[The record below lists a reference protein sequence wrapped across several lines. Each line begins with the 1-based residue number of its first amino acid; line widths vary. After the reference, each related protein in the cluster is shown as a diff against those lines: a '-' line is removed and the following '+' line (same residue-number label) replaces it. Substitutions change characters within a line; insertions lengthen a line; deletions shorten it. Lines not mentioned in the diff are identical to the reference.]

1 MSSILFRLATSTVKH
16 AKTVLLAWIL
26 ILAAVI
32 AAMFGLG
39 GKLTNDFTIPGTEG
53 QDGLNVMA
61 ERFPE
66 LSGTAG
72 QVIFGAPEGGNIW
85 DYRDEITAVLN
96 QAKSIKHATAVA
108 NPFDDSIMAPLV
120 SDDNR
125 YAMSQ
130 VQFSFGLDSI
140 DDNSVS
146 ELVSIAKQAEQAGL
160 SVHVGGQIMSLT
172 EIPLSPLEAVGVAL
186 ALMVLSVA
194 FRSFKTGM
202 VPIITA
208 LFGVGISMGITM
220 IVAAFV
226 PISTT
231 TPTLAIMLG
240 LAVGIDYALFIVSRH
255 LDQLAEG
262 YTVEESIPRAIATSG
277 AAVLFAGMTVVI
289 ALTAL
294 FVAGIPFLTIMGLAA
309 ALAVAIAA
317 VMAVT
322 GLPALLAVLGDRLR
336 PKRRKLKNGEDEADS
351 GRKRHLS
358 AWWVKTVTS
367 HPWLTILSV
376 TALVV
381 VMTIPALNLRLA
393 LPDNGVEDES
403 TMARQ
408 TFDLVAEEFGPGAN
422 GPLVVIGDIVTSRDP
437 LGLMASM
444 KSEIEQMPGVDQVQL
459 STPNRS
465 ADLGVVVV
473 IPKTGADSVETE
485 QLVHALRDAA
495 PDWEAKYDI
504 SNVMVTGSAAVA
516 IDVSEKLYSALLPF
530 GAVVVGLSLIIL
542 LVVFCSIWV
551 PIKATLGYVFSVA
564 AAFGMTTWVFI
575 DGVGNDL
582 LRIGQVGP
590 VISFMPIM
598 LMGVLFG
605 LAMDYE
611 LFLVSRMAEDYA
623 HSGNARESIR
633 TGFVGSSPVVVA
645 AALIMMSVFSG
656 FIPDGSFYVQPIA
669 FGLLVGVGV
678 DAFLVRMTL
687 VPAVLQLLGDK
698 AWYLPKWL
706 DRMLPHLDVEGTGMD
721 LHFKHVDWQRQY
733 GEVVARAENVS
744 IGDRRGDLVSGV
756 ELAVRPGD
764 IIRFTGDP
772 AACTAMLAAFG
783 ARLLPH
789 TGSIYVF
796 DISSRDE
803 ASRVIARSVFLDDLA
818 TQIPQVSKP
827 MLLLVN
833 RPLREVEKARVQE
846 ILEAGGALLLGPEN
860 TDEFANED
868 SYEVRVKLAVNG

>member
-1 MSSILFRLATSTVKH
+1 MSSVLFRLATSTVKH
-16 AKTVLLAWIL
+16 AKTVLLVWIL
-26 ILAAVI
+26 ILIAVL

-53 QDGLNVMA
+53 QDGLDVMA

-72 QVIFGAPEGGNIW
+72 QVIFGAPEGESIW
-85 DYRDEITAVLN
+85 DYRQQITSVLE
-96 QAKSIKHATAVA
+96 QVKGIKYVTAVA
-108 NPFDDSIMAPLV
+108 DPFDDSIMDPLI
-120 SDDNR
+120 SANNR

-140 DDNSVS
+140 DDESVS
-146 ELVSIAKQAEQAGL
+146 QLVSIAKQAEDAGL

-172 EIPLSPLEAVGVAL
+172 EIPLSPHEAVGVVL
-186 ALMVLSVA
+186 ALVVLSVA
-194 FRSFKTGM
+194 FRSFKTGI
-202 VPIITA
+202 VPIVSA
-208 LFGVGISMGITM
+208 LFGVGMSMGITM

-255 LDQLAEG
+255 LDQLAAG
-262 YTVEESIPRAIATSG
+262 YTVAESIPRAIATSG
-277 AAVLFAGMTVVI
+277 AAVLFAGTTVVI
-289 ALTAL
+289 ALMAL
-294 FVAGIPFLTIMGLAA
+294 FVAGIPFLTVMGLVA

-317 VMAVT
+317 IMAVT

-336 PKRRKLKNGEDEADS
+336 PKQRKLDKTDDEV
-351 GRKRHLS
+351 GVERKRHVS

-376 TALVV
+376 SAVVV
-381 VMTIPALNLRLA
+381 VMTIPAINLRLA

-408 TFDLVAEEFGPGAN
+408 TYDLVASEFGPGAN

-437 LGLMASM
+437 LGLMSDM
-444 KSEIEQMPGVDQVQL
+444 KSEIERMPGVEQVQL

-473 IPKTGADSVETE
+473 IPKTGADSIETE

-495 PDWEAKYDI
+495 PGWEAKYDI

-516 IDVSEKLYSALLPF
+516 IDVSEKLYSALVPF

-542 LVVFCSIWV
+542 LIVFRSIWV

-611 LFLVSRMAEDYA
+611 LFLVSRMAEEYA
-623 HSGNARESIR
+623 HTGNARESIR
-633 TGFVGSSPVVVA
+633 TGFMGSAPVVVA

-698 AWYLPKWL
+698 AWYLPRWL
-706 DRMLPHLDVEGTGMD
+706 DRMLPLLDVEGTGMD
-721 LHFKHVDWQRQY
+721 LHFRHVDWQRQY

-744 IGDRRGDLVSGV
+744 IGDRRGDLVSGA
-756 ELAVRPGD
+756 ELAVRPGE
-764 IIRFTGDP
+764 IIRLTGDP
-772 AACTAMLAAFG
+772 AACKAMLAALG
-783 ARLLPH
+783 GRLAPH

-803 ASRVIARSVFLDDLA
+803 ASRVIARTVFLDDPA
-818 TQIPQVSKP
+818 TQIPPISKP
-827 MLLLVN
+827 LLLLVN
-833 RPLREVEKARVQE
+833 RPLREVEKVRIEENLQ
-846 ILEAGGALLLGPEN
+846 AGGALLLGPDN
-860 TDEFANED
+860 ADEFANEQ
-868 SYEVRVKLAVNG
+868 SYEVRAKLAVNA